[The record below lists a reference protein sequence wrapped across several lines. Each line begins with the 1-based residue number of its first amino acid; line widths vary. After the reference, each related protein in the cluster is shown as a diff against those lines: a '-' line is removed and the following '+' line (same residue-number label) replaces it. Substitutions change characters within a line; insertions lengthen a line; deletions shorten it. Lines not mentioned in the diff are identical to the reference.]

1 MRQKLSSSLSFVLIM
16 MAIFASITTLKAQE
30 TNANFAG
37 QVTDTKGV
45 ALIGTVISIKHI
57 PTGFETK
64 TQSNNKGYFYVPN
77 LPVGG
82 PFVLCRIIKC

>member
-1 MRQKLSSSLSFVLIM
+1 MRQKLSFSLSFVLIM

-45 ALIGTVISIKHI
+45 ALIGHIKI
-57 PTGFETK
+57 TLIITLRFGFK
-64 TQSNNKGYFYVPN
+64 TSGYMFNTYYSTN
-77 LPVGG
+77 
-82 PFVLCRIIKC
+82 